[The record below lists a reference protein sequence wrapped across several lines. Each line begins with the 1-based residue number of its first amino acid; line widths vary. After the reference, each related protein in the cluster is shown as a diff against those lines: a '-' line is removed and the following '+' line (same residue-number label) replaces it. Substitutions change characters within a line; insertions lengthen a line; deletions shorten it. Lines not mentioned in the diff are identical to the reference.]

1 MKKIEFEDGGY
12 ALIAETG
19 HDLALLDEKGKVIE
33 RTKEVLI
40 PAAGTLNTWVEV
52 DEELPVV
59 VNEDAEKAAKIAV
72 LEAELAKL
80 KGATQ

>member
-1 MKKIEFEDGGY
+1 MQKTEFEDGGY

-19 HDLALLDEKGKVIE
+19 HDLALLDKSGKVIE

-52 DEELPVV
+52 DELPPEPEIVV
-59 VNEDAEKAAKIAV
+59 DPKQQEIVN
-72 LEAELAKL
+72 LEARLAQL
-80 KGATQ
+80 KAEVT